1 MRWLLSEYVLKGIF
15 LGLLIYV
22 ARLAAERG
30 DWQIT
35 GTAALATLIGLVV
48 CLAIAALIK
57 FRQGYRARGRRAAFT
72 LFLLLE
78 SPSLVYAGIVLGL
91 AAGALYATGQPAA
104 ENALLPYV
112 GAGAALGL
120 VFAFLPQ
127 IKDRRI
133 RIGVCFALAALIVGG
148 ALYWFHEHPD
158 FFDEGGGK
166 ARIFGGTLLV
176 GLPVFYL
183 LTFAG
188 LAEETEVEIGAIC
201 GVLGLG
207 MWFLLRG
214 NKPYEAT
221 SLSLPVILYLVYTV
235 RVLPGLRVFKHTV
248 RGIGFANVGRYR
260 PALLAFRRA
269 LQLDPENTLAR
280 ESFWSMHRAMDINQV
295 AQDRDTLAL
304 VDFGL
309 CMDRVRSLLLEAG
322 PTAPMLAEANHF
334 LDLVERHRPDMMP
347 VVHYWRAVALLH
359 ARRYEEAAAELGRVL
374 DGSAWAPGDPQR
386 ESVLLQAW
394 QLALLLH
401 PEMNRRV
408 GTPQFAVPGRRME
421 GIAAVERR
429 LAVTADDSI
438 AWDLKRLLYSGLTE
452 ADYRAAAPEGQA
464 VPDFDYSYVHQLGL
478 ALINDRAR
486 WQRGAEYLRLAVI
499 GLPLQVPSIHQQL
512 SLAYQN
518 AGDAEAVWRC
528 YEQAVR
534 LGRAVGPKKLPDEE
548 RQLYFAMLKLLAEDA
563 RGRDDLDSAVAYYQ
577 HYADYERS
585 GLETLRT
592 LADLYERK
600 GDLLHALRT
609 TDAALVYNASDPDLL
624 ERKDRYYYSITPEQL
639 QAAPEAFRQGFDVGY
654 CLRKARAL
662 MDHKEA
668 DLDVIEWAEHLAALA
683 QIMRPESVATK
694 VLRARAL
701 RRRGEMEQTQ
711 ALLEDAYQ
719 NRPEKF
725 ATAEDEDAWY
735 LGARLLGEM
744 YLYDVGKPELA
755 ITCFRDYRK
764 SSKSGA
770 DTLYKLAQA
779 YEQVGDRPKAVKC
792 YEHVI
797 AYGNHPLTPDAKEA
811 LYRLQSS

>member
-15 LGLLIYV
+15 LGLLVYV
-22 ARLAAERG
+22 ARLAAERN

-35 GTAALATLIGLVV
+35 GIAAIATLVGLVV
-48 CLAIAALIK
+48 CLGVAALLK
-57 FRQGYRARGRRAAFT
+57 FRQGYRVHGRAAAFT

-91 AAGALYATGQPAA
+91 AAGALYATGAPAA
-104 ENALLPYV
+104 ENALLPYLGS
-112 GAGAALGL
+112 GAFLGVL
-120 VFAFLPQ
+120 FAFLPQ
-127 IKDRRI
+127 IKDRRA
-133 RIGVCFALAALIVGG
+133 RIAACFALAVLIVGG
-148 ALYWFHEHPD
+148 ALYWFHEHPE
-158 FFDEGGGK
+158 FLEPPG
-166 ARIFGGTLLV
+166 ARVFGGTLLI

-188 LAEETEVEIGAIC
+188 MAEETEVEIGAIC

-221 SLSLPVILYLVYTV
+221 ALSLPIILYLLYTL

-269 LQLDPENTLAR
+269 LQLDPQNTLAR

-295 AQDRDTLAL
+295 AQDREMLAL
-304 VDFGL
+304 VDFEL
-309 CMDRVRSLLLEAG
+309 CLDRARALLLEAG
-322 PTAPMLAEANHF
+322 PTPQMLNEANHF
-334 LDLVERHRPDMMP
+334 LDLVQRHRPDMMP
-347 VVHYWRAVALLH
+347 AVHYWRAVALLH
-359 ARRYEEAAAELGRVL
+359 ARRYEVAAAELERVL
-374 DGSAWAPGDPQR
+374 NGQAWAPGDPQR

-394 QLALLLH
+394 QLALVLH

-408 GTPQFAVPGRRME
+408 GTPQLAVPGRRME

-429 LAVTADDSI
+429 LAVTADDSV

-486 WQRGAEYLRLAVI
+486 RQRGAEYLRLAAV
-499 GLPLQVPSIHQQL
+499 GLPLQVPSIYHQL

-518 AGDAEAVWRC
+518 AGDAEAVWQC

-534 LGRAVGPKKLPDEE
+534 VGRVVGPKKLPDEE
-548 RQLYFAMLKLLAEDA
+548 RHLYFSMVKLLAEDA
-563 RGRDDLDSAVAYYQ
+563 RGRDDLDTAVGYYQ

-592 LADLYERK
+592 LADLHERK
-600 GDLLHALRT
+600 GDVIHALRT
-609 TDAALVYNASDPDLL
+609 TDAALVYNANDPDLL
-624 ERKDRYYYSITPEQL
+624 ERKDRYYYSIQPERL
-639 QAAPEAFRQGFDVGY
+639 QAAPEAFRKGFDVAY
-654 CLRKARAL
+654 CLRKARTL
-662 MDHKEA
+662 LDHKEA

-683 QIMRPESVATK
+683 QIMQPESVATK

-725 ATAEDEDAWY
+725 ATAEDEEAWY
-735 LGARLLGEM
+735 LSCRLLGEM
-744 YLYDVGKPELA
+744 YLYDLGKPELA
-755 ITCFRDYRK
+755 IACFRDYRK

-792 YEHVI
+792 YEHVV